1 MLGELERFLKFMK
14 PAFSRAMTYQWFV
27 MVFIGLLLRGDSLG
41 GVSSIVRALMLDGI
55 YYDHLRRFFYSS
67 AWSVEGMIAVWWK
80 WLVGR
85 ISFRVNGRMVFVADH
100 TKVPKDGRKMPSVT
114 TLHQDSETA
123 AKPSYFRG
131 HHWGCLS
138 VVEMLKD
145 KFERKEAIEAAHLR
159 GHQRFLES
167 LQRDARFVK
176 ISSAGLRESHAHD
189 VIITK
194 EAPNYRLD

>member
-1 MLGELERFLKFMK
+1 MLGDLERFLKFMR
-14 PAFSRAMTYQWFV
+14 PVFSRAVTYQWFV
-27 MVFIGLLLRGDSLG
+27 IIFVGLLMRGDSLG
-41 GVSSIVRALMLDGI
+41 GVSSIVRALMLDGF

-80 WLVGR
+80 WLVER

-138 VVEMLKD
+138 VVEKLKD
-145 KFERKEAIEAAHLR
+145 KFVSIPLWANIQEGLSSQTNFDNIRYLPKTTQVVEISCSFIASPKE
-159 GHQRFLES
+159 
-167 LQRDARFVK
+167 
-176 ISSAGLRESHAHD
+176 
-189 VIITK
+189 TK
-194 EAPNYRLD
+194 R